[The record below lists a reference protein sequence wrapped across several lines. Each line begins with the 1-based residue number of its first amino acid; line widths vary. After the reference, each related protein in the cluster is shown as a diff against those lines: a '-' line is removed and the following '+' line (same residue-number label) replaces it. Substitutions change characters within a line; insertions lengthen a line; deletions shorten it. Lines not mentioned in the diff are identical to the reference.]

1 MRYQSPQMMSDNKF
15 RTTQTHLSRELIL
28 TISILWT
35 SYIQALFLH
44 YCLLLTL
51 VPSDTIPGRFYF
63 LEKLSST
70 WDSYI
75 LSKGIKKDS
84 GKSFP
89 GACSCLM
96 LSETPIT
103 WPLFFRNTKR
113 RKCLWETRKLQI
125 AHNTTREIQ
134 SISINR
140 DINRINIK
148 DVPAGYDK

>member
-1 MRYQSPQMMSDNKF
+1 MTRASMILHFPQYSFFSYVIKVLKWWVRISFARHKRIYREDWSWQSLFCERHIYKLSSYSD
-15 RTTQTHLSRELIL
+15 
-28 TISILWT
+28 TI
-35 SYIQALFLH
+35 
-44 YCLLLTL
+44 

-89 GACSCLM
+89 GACSFLM

-103 WPLFFRNTKR
+103 RPVFFRNTKR
-113 RKCLWETRKLQI
+113 RKCLWETRKLQL
-125 AHNTTREIQ
+125 AKYYTKCLHKSQ
-134 SISINR
+134 Y
-140 DINRINIK
+140 K
-148 DVPAGYDK
+148 